1 MLKFTRILLSIVT
14 YHDYEIWQ
22 IDVKTIFLN
31 ENLQE
36 EVYVSQPESFEYK
49 EFANKVCKL

>member
-1 MLKFTRILLSIVT
+1 MLKFTRILLSVVT

-31 ENLQE
+31 ENIQE
-36 EVYVSQPESFEYK
+36 DVYVSQPESFVYK

>member
-1 MLKFTRILLSIVT
+1 MLKFTRILLSTVT